1 MRYRRRVCEGLSFI
15 RGHDGG
21 AIRQGQGSRLGS
33 AVLAHRHGGRKALR
47 DIAGRADGRT
57 CGGAILGDG
66 VRLVADTSVADPVV
80 GSGVA
85 CTVGQ
90 RRRGV
95 SACVVCC
102 DGGGHHGGSRQV
114 CGGGCKSHCAGRSG
128 DGAWGG
134 IRNTIAKFIVVGI
147 TVAIAVV
154 KVVGVSGGDAGNN
167 AEDTKSGKN

>member
-1 MRYRRRVCEGLSFI
+1 MRYRWRVCKGLSFI

-21 AIRQGQGSRLGS
+21 AISQSQGSRLGS
-33 AVLAHRHGGRKALR
+33 AVLAHRHSGREALR
-47 DIAGRADGRT
+47 DIASRADGRT

-66 VRLVADTSVADPVV
+66 VRLVADPGVADPVV

-85 CTVGQ
+85 CAVGQ

-95 SACVVCC
+95 SACVVCR

-114 CGGGCKSHCAGRSG
+114 CGGGRKSHCAGRSG

-134 IRNTIAKFIVVGI
+134 VRKTIAKFIVVRI

-154 KVVGVSGGDAGNN
+154 NFVGVGGGDAGNN
-167 AEDTKSGKN
+167 AEDTKSSKN